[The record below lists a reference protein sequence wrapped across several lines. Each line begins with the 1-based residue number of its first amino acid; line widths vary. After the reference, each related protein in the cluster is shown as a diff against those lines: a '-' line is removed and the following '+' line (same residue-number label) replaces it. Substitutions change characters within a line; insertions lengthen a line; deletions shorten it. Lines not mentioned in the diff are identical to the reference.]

1 MLPGC
6 VPNYPLFL
14 GLQTSLFCYWSES
27 VGLHWSIEQ
36 RGVEDGIR
44 WSYLEW
50 QNRTVD
56 HSIPIITVWMAALG
70 NSVVRDRVEC
80 MWALQM
86 VWYHLE
92 LKWGVGGGGC
102 CFWNLVV
109 HKTAMSLRKG
119 FNRVYVSMTH
129 FIIYCV
135 CACMHVCV
143 SVCVWFDEKCVCFA
157 ANPTHLCWPT
167 LMVVACLATAGEYR

>member
-1 MLPGC
+1 MASKKKRQLFSPSLPFCLTRWTATCHCPSSASPMLMSSGLAPWQPPGMLPGC

-56 HSIPIITVWMAALG
+56 HSIHIITVWMAALG

-80 MWALQM
+80 MWALQI

-92 LKWGVGGGGC
+92 LKWGVGG
-102 CFWNLVV
+102 
-109 HKTAMSLRKG
+109 
-119 FNRVYVSMTH
+119 RVLFLKSS
-129 FIIYCV
+129 CSQD
-135 CACMHVCV
+135 CN
-143 SVCVWFDEKCVCFA
+143 E
-157 ANPTHLCWPT
+157 P
-167 LMVVACLATAGEYR
+167 